1 MTAAARPTGVIYLD
15 HCATTPCLPEVV
27 DAMRPYMDR
36 EFGNPSSAHVMGR
49 RARHAIEQA
58 TQQVASLIGARPEE
72 IVFTSGA
79 TEANNIALFSSFAHD
94 ERAPAGALLCPIDH
108 KSTLDVGKELKRR
121 GLAIDYLPVAASGRV
136 KPEDVMAALTAAT
149 RIVSLAHVNSE
160 LGTIQPV
167 DGIGRVTQ
175 QSGTWLHVDAVQSV
189 GKLPMD
195 VKACGIDMLS
205 LSAHKLRG
213 PKGVGALFVD
223 AGVAPRLRPF
233 IFGGGQNRL
242 RSGTLPTPLIVG
254 FGLAC
259 EMAQSTLAL
268 RHQKAVALRSHFIAR
283 LRQSV
288 PDAVLNTDVSCSSP
302 YIVNVR
308 FGDIASEA
316 LVSGLHQVAISSGSA
331 CNSAELKPSHA
342 LTGVGLSADQAR
354 ASVRFCLDPDLDT
367 ETLDVAIGYLAF
379 RLNSLR
385 QEHYA

>member
-136 KPEDVMAALTAAT
+136 KPEDVMAALTAGT
-149 RIVSLAHVNSE
+149 RVVSLAHVNSE

-167 DGIGRVTQ
+167 DEIGRVTQ
-175 QSGTWLHVDAVQSV
+175 RSGTWLHVDAVQSI

-259 EMAQSTLAL
+259 ELAQATLAR

-283 LRQSV
+283 LHQSV

-367 ETLDVAIGYLAF
+367 ETLDVAIGHLAF